1 MTTTYVSLIAEYIHD
16 VKSNDYTFSSITL
29 PPHKLSNSTFG
40 KLLVNSAA
48 LPTAVTHVGR
58 YVTFFYCGICV
69 AVFV

>member
-29 PPHKLSNSTFG
+29 PTHKLSNSTFG
-40 KLLVNSAA
+40 KLLVNFAA
-48 LPTAVTHVGR
+48 LPTALTHV
-58 YVTFFYCGICV
+58 TCFYCGICV